1 MFNFITICFCILSNE
16 QSLISFTLQY
26 ELLDSDWQ
34 SLARKITDK
43 CHAKNDGNKD
53 AQKRVEDY
61 EKAG

>member
-1 MFNFITICFCILSNE
+1 MLCSTLSPFAFASLSNE

-34 SLARKITDK
+34 YLARKITADK

-53 AQKRVEDY
+53 GQKRVEY
-61 EKAG
+61 Y